1 MLIYNKITILLQKK
15 NITIQQFNYKL
26 VQNIWHFV
34 IYSFE
39 SIQRDGRVDSS

>member
-15 NITIQQFNYKL
+15 ILQFNYKL
-26 VQNIWHFV
+26 VQNIRHFV